1 MTRAPTAEEVQVLR
15 ALSGHHEDTET
26 ILGQL
31 ERRGTP
37 LPADRL
43 HGCLVTLT
51 RMMYVSRT
59 GISGNLHYAI
69 TSAGEDALSLL
80 GEVPA

>member
-15 ALSGHHEDTET
+15 ALSGHHVDVEAVRA
-26 ILGQL
+26 QL

-59 GISGNLHYAI
+59 GISGDLHYAI
-69 TSAGEDALSLL
+69 TSAGEDALGLL
-80 GEVPA
+80 GEVAA